1 MAAAPQD
8 EASRVTLEAWLVT
21 DVGVVREHNEDAAY
35 MEPANGFFIVA
46 DGMGGHAAGEVAS
59 AMAVDTVRKTLEGAR
74 REIELFKRSPTD
86 AGRRGIVQLLQSAV
100 LSAHQAVFQRG
111 QHEADKAGMGTTL
124 DVVLIAGP
132 EAFVAHV
139 GDSRT
144 YLVRDGRSSQIT
156 TDHTVAEV
164 LVIEGKLTIEEAQVS
179 PLRTIL
185 VNAIG
190 VSADVGVEMAHV
202 TLKRGDRL
210 LLCSDGLHDYFPI
223 EEEIA
228 QKLSADAPGD
238 ALRDMVELAK
248 TRGGHDNITGVA
260 VQVTDVLEAVPAQLE
275 GEHTQPVDAGATNPF
290 ASDEPTE
297 TALIEPSA
305 TPPKLVTSARTPQE
319 LKATQP
325 MRIVDDDE
333 AADPVA
339 DTIPPADEP
348 PKLAP
353 PPAPGE
359 SAADAAAGGR
369 AAHTPEGEARGDA
382 RADSASDA
390 KSEAEP
396 DANRAKADAKL
407 DAKGDARLEAKSDA
421 RPDTRDAGL
430 EAGGGQAPDTAGETR
445 REASSETRPQ
455 AGAGTSTADAGS
467 DSVGDVTAD
476 DTIDAPVEPHANGND
491 GKTSASDDA
500 APASEAAGD
509 LAVTESGRTRVPR
522 NGKDAGN

>member
-8 EASRVTLEAWLVT
+8 EASRVKLEAWLVT
-21 DVGVVREHNEDAAY
+21 DVGVVREHNEDSAF
-35 MEPANGFFIVA
+35 MEPTNGFFIVA

-59 AMAVDTVRKTLEGAR
+59 AMAVETVRKTLEAAR
-74 REIELFKRSPTD
+74 KEIDSFQRAPTD

-228 QKLSADAPGD
+228 QKLSTDAPGD
-238 ALRDMVELAK
+238 ALKDMVELAK

-260 VQVTDVLEAVPAQLE
+260 VQVTDVIEAVPDRLD
-275 GEHTQPVDAGATNPF
+275 GEMTQPVDLPGSNPF

-297 TALIEPSA
+297 TAVLDASG
-305 TPPKLVTSARTPQE
+305 TPRVTSTEPAPAAPGSRDE
-319 LKATQP
+319 RSTQP
-325 MRIVDDDE
+325 MRPVDDGGPTAGDAGRPPPAGDPMSDTTLDTE
-333 AADPVA
+333 PVAGPPSPDPAPDGPPAPADGAPAADA
-339 DTIPPADEP
+339 TS
-348 PKLAP
+348 AP
-353 PPAPGE
+353 PPAPADGSSGE
-359 SAADAAAGGR
+359 AATSDPGDSGDPGR
-369 AAHTPEGEARGDA
+369 A
-382 RADSASDA
+382 RA
-390 KSEAEP
+390 
-396 DANRAKADAKL
+396 
-407 DAKGDARLEAKSDA
+407 
-421 RPDTRDAGL
+421 
-430 EAGGGQAPDTAGETR
+430 
-445 REASSETRPQ
+445 
-455 AGAGTSTADAGS
+455 
-467 DSVGDVTAD
+467 
-476 DTIDAPVEPHANGND
+476 
-491 GKTSASDDA
+491 GKHD
-500 APASEAAGD
+500 
-509 LAVTESGRTRVPR
+509 R
-522 NGKDAGN
+522 

>member
-21 DVGVVREHNEDAAY
+21 DVGVVREHNEDSAY

-59 AMAVDTVRKTLEGAR
+59 AMAVDTVRKTLEAAR
-74 REIELFKRSPTD
+74 KDIETFKRSPTD
-86 AGRRGIVQLLQSAV
+86 AGRRSIVQLLQSAV

-228 QKLSADAPGD
+228 QKLSTDAPGD
-238 ALRDMVELAK
+238 ALKDMVELAK

-260 VQVTDVLEAVPAQLE
+260 VQVTEVSEAVPGALDGQS
-275 GEHTQPVDAGATNPF
+275 TQPVDAPSNNPF
-290 ASDEPTE
+290 AADEPTE
-297 TALIEPSA
+297 TAVVDPLAPTRPAATEPTA
-305 TPPKLVTSARTPQE
+305 EPPPESDLRS
-319 LKATQP
+319 TQP
-325 MRIVDDDE
+325 MRQIPD
-333 AADPVA
+333 AAP
-339 DTIPPADEP
+339 
-348 PKLAP
+348 
-353 PPAPGE
+353 
-359 SAADAAAGGR
+359 ADAAASDEPPSLPAPPSAG
-369 AAHTPEGEARGDA
+369 ASAGDA
-382 RADSASDA
+382 ASAAGKTDASARPAGDVDAMSETTLDIEPIPSAAPPTTPAAATTSDA
-390 KSEAEP
+390 AAAP
-396 DANRAKADAKL
+396 DAKGAGDPGTGGDAAGHKNSDDAGKPDRAADAK
-407 DAKGDARLEAKSDA
+407 AAGD
-421 RPDTRDAGL
+421 
-430 EAGGGQAPDTAGETR
+430 
-445 REASSETRPQ
+445 
-455 AGAGTSTADAGS
+455 GTSTAG
-467 DSVGDVTAD
+467 
-476 DTIDAPVEPHANGND
+476 
-491 GKTSASDDA
+491 ASPDDA
-500 APASEAAGD
+500 APTELATADTGRVSASKNRD
-509 LAVTESGRTRVPR
+509 
-522 NGKDAGN
+522 N